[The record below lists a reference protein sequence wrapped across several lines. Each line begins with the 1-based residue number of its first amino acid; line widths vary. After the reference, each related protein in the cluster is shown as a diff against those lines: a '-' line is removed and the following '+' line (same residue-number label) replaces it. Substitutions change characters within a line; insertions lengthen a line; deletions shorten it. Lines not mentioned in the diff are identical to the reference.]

1 MPDLD
6 GMTELLMSID
16 PREGNKPAL
25 TIAEQKRAG
34 WLDREA
40 SKSLA
45 VLEAQVRYDSVQTAI
60 HFHKTRSIFE
70 RIGGTLVSVP
80 MGFLSGVIAAVLDG
94 TATGISL
101 VAPVAVPALIMM
113 AASLIVQ
120 TVQLAEPFNWTVA
133 GRMIVY
139 ASWRSLIVLFLT
151 LTITGAIM
159 WYNNRV
165 NGEMAESI
173 RGSYEAQ
180 P

>member
-1 MPDLD
+1 MTHARIPPDN
-6 GMTELLMSID
+6 SS
-16 PREGNKPAL
+16 AL
-25 TIAEQKRAG
+25 TLAEQRRAS
-34 WLDREA
+34 WLDQEA

-45 VLEAQVRYDSVQTAI
+45 VLEAQVRYDSVQTAM

-94 TATGISL
+94 TATGISM
-101 VAPVAVPALIMM
+101 VAPVVVPALIMM
-113 AASLIVQ
+113 AVSLVMQ
-120 TVQLAEPFNWTVA
+120 TIQLNESFNWTVA
-133 GRMIVY
+133 GRMIVF
-139 ASWRSLIVLFLT
+139 ASWRSLIVLFIT

-165 NGEMAESI
+165 NGKMAEAL
-173 RGSYEAQ
+173 RDSYEAR